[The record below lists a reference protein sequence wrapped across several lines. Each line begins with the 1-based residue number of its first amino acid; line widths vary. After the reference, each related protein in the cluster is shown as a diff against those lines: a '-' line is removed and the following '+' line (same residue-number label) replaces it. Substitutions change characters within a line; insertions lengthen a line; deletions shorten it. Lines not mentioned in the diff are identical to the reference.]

1 MKIPYCRLLAI
12 PLLLVFSGACSNQLV
27 LVANWGKFPVMVNEQ
42 RMQKIQ
48 KENCEPQDMD
58 NPDGNFSIFDTS
70 VLKPIAEKDA
80 ACAPTQFIDEEHSIM
95 GKNSRLKFLADY
107 LSFGSTIYSP
117 GDFLIL
123 LGEWLFSYTWIIW
136 GTLVFKD
143 ALDNA
148 R

>member
-42 RMQKIQ
+42 KAQTIQ
-48 KENCEPQDMD
+48 KENCDAQDILD
-58 NPDGNFSIFDTS
+58 APDGNFSIFDTS
-70 VLKPIAEKDA
+70 VEKPAAEKDA
-80 ACAPTQFIDEEHSIM
+80 ACPPTQFIDEEHSIM
-95 GKNSRLKFLADY
+95 GKNSHLKFLADY
-107 LSFGSTIYSP
+107 ISLGHAIYSP
-117 GDFLIL
+117 GDFLII

-143 ALDNA
+143 ALGKN
-148 R
+148 